1 MGAMI
6 SLLIISLS
14 RLLSSR
20 AFTRDMIK
28 PFSEARFTNSW
39 KYAIAGLTYCEV
51 SIFIFRYL
59 LAIPFAS
66 LREKF
71 YNCMHLQKSI
81 KIYKDKSLC
90 RSERHLERLSVG
102 LVASNIIVF
111 GNP

>member
-1 MGAMI
+1 MGPMT

-28 PFSEARFTNSW
+28 PFSEAKFTNSW

-51 SIFIFRYL
+51 SIFIFRYF

-71 YNCMHLQKSI
+71 YIICKYIEI
-81 KIYKDKSLC
+81 KNIYK
-90 RSERHLERLSVG
+90 
-102 LVASNIIVF
+102 
-111 GNP
+111 